1 MASGSDATAVMLEV
15 ALRAE
20 PTKSGRLQGAI
31 RDAIRAGRLTP
42 GDRMPATRTLA
53 EEFGW
58 SRNVVVDAFDQLI
71 AEGYLAARVGDG
83 TRVAARATIEPAA
96 PQTSPNSD
104 LEVPIDVDLQPGV
117 PDLANFPAR
126 AWRRSWS
133 DALDALD
140 VRDLGYGDGQ
150 GAPVLRH
157 ALARY
162 LARTRAADIESG
174 NVLVTTGV
182 SAALRILAGALTTMH
197 ARTPVFAVEDPGAYT
212 QRVALG
218 AAGAQVV
225 PIPVDEDGAHV
236 GRIAD
241 LDADVVVVTPAHHYP
256 LGGVLLPERRAALV
270 EWARA
275 RPGRLIVE
283 DDYDAEFRY
292 DRKPVG
298 AIQGVAPDVT
308 ALTSSVSKTLAPGLR
323 LGWMTLPPNIA
334 APVGQRV
341 ADEFATPDVV
351 QQHALAALID
361 RGRYDQIIRRRRT
374 TYRQRRAVMVAA
386 LEAVPGCSIPGAA
399 GGLHLTVLLPGTV
412 DDAALS
418 RHLRAGGVDV
428 PPLSRY
434 RLTPGAPG
442 LVASFATASPAGVER
457 FAAALT
463 SALTSSVAI
472 AEHR

>member
-1 MASGSDATAVMLEV
+1 MASGSDATAVMFEV
-15 ALRAE
+15 GHREE

-31 RDAIRAGRLTP
+31 RDAIRAGRLSP
-42 GDRMPATRTLA
+42 GDRMPATRALA
-53 EEFGW
+53 EELGW

-96 PQTSPNSD
+96 PDASLRSD
-104 LEVPIDVDLQPGV
+104 TGVPIAVDLQPGV
-117 PDLANFPAR
+117 PDLASFPAR

-133 DALDALD
+133 DALDTLD

-150 GAPVLRH
+150 GTPVLRH

-162 LARTRAADIESG
+162 LARTRAADVESA

-182 SAALRILAGALTTMH
+182 SAALRVLAATLAAVRGRA
-197 ARTPVFAVEDPGAYT
+197 PVFAVEDPGAYT
-212 QRVALG
+212 QRAALA
-218 AAGAQVV
+218 AAGARVV
-225 PIPVDEDGAHV
+225 PIPVDEGGAQTEYVDGADDDV
-236 GRIAD
+236 
-241 LDADVVVVTPAHHYP
+241 DVVVVTPAHQYP
-256 LGGVLLPERRAALV
+256 LGAVLLPERRAALV
-270 EWARA
+270 DWARA
-275 RPGRLIVE
+275 KPGRLIVE

-298 AIQGVAPDVT
+298 AIQGVAPDVA

-323 LGWMTLPPNIA
+323 LGWMALPSGIA
-334 APVGQRV
+334 AQVGQRL

-374 TYRQRRAVMVAA
+374 TYRQRRANMVTA
-386 LEAVPGCSIPGAA
+386 LEAVPGCTIPGAA
-399 GGLHLTVLLPGTV
+399 GGLHLTVLLPVGV
-412 DDAALS
+412 NDAALS
-418 RHLRAGGVDV
+418 RDLRSTGIDV

-442 LVASFATASPAGVER
+442 LVASFATATPAGVDD
-457 FAAALT
+457 FAAKLA
-463 SALTSSVAI
+463 SALAA
-472 AEHR
+472 AERA